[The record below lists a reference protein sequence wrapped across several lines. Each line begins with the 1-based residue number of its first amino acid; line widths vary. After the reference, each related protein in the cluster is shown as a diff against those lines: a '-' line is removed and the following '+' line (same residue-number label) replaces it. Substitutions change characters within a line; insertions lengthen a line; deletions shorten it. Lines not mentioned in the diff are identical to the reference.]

1 MKQWIAIIS
10 AWFLS
15 SFVFWKLGEKNGIKD
30 EKIET
35 LKENEKNVAEAIDLR
50 NNVDR
55 NINGL
60 RKKWKRSK

>member
-15 SFVFWKLGEKNGIKD
+15 VFVFWKLGEKNGRKD

-55 NINGL
+55 NIDGL